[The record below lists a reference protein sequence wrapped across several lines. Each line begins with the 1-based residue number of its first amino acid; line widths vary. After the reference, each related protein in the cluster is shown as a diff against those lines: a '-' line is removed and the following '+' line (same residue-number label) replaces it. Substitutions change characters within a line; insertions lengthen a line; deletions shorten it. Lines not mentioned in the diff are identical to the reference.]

1 MTGAESQAAL
11 DAALALGAD
20 GWFCFPCLRDK
31 RPATPHGF
39 KEAQRDPRCL
49 RELWRRYP
57 VPFIGVPT
65 GAASNVDVLDLDRK
79 HLEAAAWWTE
89 NRSRLP
95 QTRCHRTRSGG
106 LHLLFRHV
114 AGLRSTASK
123 IAPGVDTR
131 GDGGYVIWWPAAG
144 LPVLNDVSPAPWPAW
159 LLAQLQT
166 RPERSREWRPAVIP
180 DDRALARLVRVVA
193 GAPEGQR
200 NNLAFWAACR
210 AGEMARSGLIGL
222 DTAAAVIASAAVRAG
237 LSRREAESTA
247 HSGVRAGAGVANV

>member
-1 MTGAESQAAL
+1 VTGATAGAAL
-11 DAALALGAD
+11 DVALALGAD
-20 GWFCFPCLRDK
+20 GWFCFPCLKNK

-39 KEAQRDPRCL
+39 KQAQRDPKRL
-49 RELWRRYP
+49 HELWRQYP
-57 VPFIGVPT
+57 GPLVGVAT
-65 GAASNVDVLDLDRK
+65 GAVSDIDVLDLDRK
-79 HLEAAAWWTE
+79 HLQAGAWWTE

-144 LPVLNDVSPAPWPAW
+144 SPVLNDISPAPWPAW

-166 RPERSREWRPAVIP
+166 QPERSRERRPAVIP

-200 NNLAFWAACR
+200 NNLTFWAACR

-222 DTAAAVIASAAVRAG
+222 ETAAAVIASAAMHAGVGAHEAVR
-237 LSRREAESTA
+237 TA
-247 HSGVRAGAGVANV
+247 RSGVRAGAGAANV